1 MGFDMNKLLLITAI
15 GLTTLMTGCAQM
27 LAAASGSEPVGA
39 TEGQRTLSQR
49 IEDMSIERT
58 ASINLYKIDP
68 EFKNAHVN
76 FMSFHSNV
84 LIAGQ
89 VLNAKQKQLAEETVR
104 SMREVKQIHN
114 ELVVNPVINSYLMRT
129 KDSIISTQI
138 STKLIFAKE
147 FPSSQTKILVESG
160 IVYLMGK
167 LTRAQTDQAIELI
180 KSVPD
185 ITKIVKMVDYLDA

>member
-1 MGFDMNKLLLITAI
+1 MGLDMDKLLLITALS
-15 GLTTLMTGCAQM
+15 LTTLMTGCAQM
-27 LAAASGSEPVGA
+27 LAAASGSEPIGA

-68 EFKNAHVN
+68 EFKNAHAN
-76 FMSFHSNV
+76 FMSFHSHV

-114 ELVVNPVINSYLMRT
+114 ELVVSPVINSYLMRT

-138 STKLIFAKE
+138 STKLIFAKD

-167 LTRAQTDQAIELI
+167 LTRAQTDQAMELI

>member
-1 MGFDMNKLLLITAI
+1 MNKLLLITAMS
-15 GLTTLMTGCAQM
+15 LTTLMTGCAQM

-68 EFKNAHVN
+68 EFKNTHVN

-114 ELVVNPVINSYLMRT
+114 ELVVNPVINSYLTRT

-138 STKLIFAKE
+138 STKLIFAKD